1 MFIEMPRNFMRMK
14 ENELFSEIRR
24 AVIGYDE
31 KTAVQTVKKTVEL
44 GMSPKRVLE
53 EALIPGI
60 QEVGTLF
67 AQERI
72 FIPEVMLSAEVFSL
86 AMKII
91 KPAILSKG
99 EEVENLGTVLIG
111 TVAGDVHDLGKS
123 LVATLLTVAGF
134 EVFDLGIDVS
144 TELFVKKVRE
154 LNPDVLALSALMSTT
169 MLEQREVI
177 RSLKKQGLR
186 DKVRVIVGGAPV
198 TNDWSTQIGADGYAP
213 NAHEAVELVKRILRE
228 R

>member
-1 MFIEMPRNFMRMK
+1 MRMK

-31 KTAVQTVKKTVEL
+31 KTAVETVKKTVEL

-60 QEVGTLF
+60 REVGTLF

-86 AMKII
+86 AMKIV

-123 LVATLLTVAGF
+123 LVATLLTAAGF

-144 TELFVKKVRE
+144 TELFVKKARE

-177 RSLKKQGLR
+177 KSLKKQGLR

-198 TNDWSTQIGADGYAP
+198 TNDWSTQIGADGCAP

>member
-1 MFIEMPRNFMRMK
+1 MEMPRNFMRMK

-31 KTAVQTVKKTVEL
+31 KTAVETVKKTVEL

-60 QEVGTLF
+60 REVGTLF

-123 LVATLLTVAGF
+123 LVATLLTAAGF

-144 TELFVKKVRE
+144 SEVFVKKVRE

-177 RSLKKQGLR
+177 RSLRKQGLR

>member
-1 MFIEMPRNFMRMK
+1 MRMK
-14 ENELFSEIRR
+14 ENELFSQIRR

-31 KTAVQTVKKTVEL
+31 KTTVETVKKTLEL

-99 EEVENLGTVLIG
+99 EEVEDIGTVLIG

-123 LVATLLTVAGF
+123 LVATLLTAAGF

-144 TELFVKKVRE
+144 TELFVKKVTE

-177 RSLKKQGLR
+177 ESLKKQGLR

-198 TNDWSTQIGADGYAP
+198 TDDWSTQIGADGYAP
-213 NAHEAVELVKRILRE
+213 NAHEAVELVKRILRV

>member
-154 LNPDVLALSALMSTT
+154 INPDVLALSALMSTT

>member
-1 MFIEMPRNFMRMK
+1 MPRNFMRMK